1 MQKIETGDSHTPKRR
16 RQKHPWAKIK
26 KEYMEGA
33 SMRSLAKK
41 YGASQST
48 ISERAKKENWK
59 KLKEQIKAK
68 TDQKLIEKNS
78 ERQSEINMAYSD
90 AATELLKKTLSGIS
104 VCGMRNSKALKE
116 YSSILKDLKDIGVYR
131 TDLDLKEQNA
141 RIEKLRKEAKEEEQN
156 KDIRIVIDDEM
167 QKFLV

>member
-1 MQKIETGDSHTPKRR
+1 MQKTDTGVSHTPKRKKK
-16 RQKHPWAKIK
+16 QHPWAKIK
-26 KEYMEGA
+26 KEFIEGA
-33 SMRSLAKK
+33 SMRSLATK
-41 YGASQST
+41 YELSVST
-48 ISERAKKENWK
+48 ISERASKENWK
-59 KLKEQIKAK
+59 KVKEQIVKK
-68 TDQKLIEKNS
+68 TEQKIIEKNS

-141 RIEKLRKEAKEEEQN
+141 RIEKLRKEAKEEEAEKN
-156 KDIRIVIDDEM
+156 LSIIIEGGDEYAN
-167 QKFLV
+167 